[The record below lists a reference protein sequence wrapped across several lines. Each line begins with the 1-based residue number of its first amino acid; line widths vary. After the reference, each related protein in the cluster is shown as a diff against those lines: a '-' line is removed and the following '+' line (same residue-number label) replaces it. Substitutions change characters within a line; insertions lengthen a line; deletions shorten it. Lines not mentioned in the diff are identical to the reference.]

1 MSPVAINRQKCRCTA
16 RDGTGRPGE
25 RIAGLSARS
34 ARHCRRSPSGASPV
48 FLFQSPIAILS
59 TSEIKV
65 LRRPIESAH
74 GLPIKVATTTS
85 ELAIDRCRVLSWV
98 TLAVANKRLG

>member
-1 MSPVAINRQKCRCTA
+1 M
-16 RDGTGRPGE
+16 
-25 RIAGLSARS
+25 
-34 ARHCRRSPSGASPV
+34 
-48 FLFQSPIAILS
+48 
-59 TSEIKV
+59 